1 MQIKLTNEEKIV
13 TTEQKPQSRE
23 HNSSNVY
30 QEGSMWYFYDAFI
43 FVISDVFPFFEIDFD
58 LFCVFCY
65 LPSYMSEW
73 RQQRCNQH
81 GTSVCRS
88 SQFPLFIIHEQS
100 N

>member
-43 FVISDVFPFFEIDFD
+43 FVISDVFPFLKLISICLSVL
-58 LFCVFCY
+58 LFAIVHVRVT
-65 LPSYMSEW
+65 PATM
-73 RQQRCNQH
+73 
-81 GTSVCRS
+81 
-88 SQFPLFIIHEQS
+88 
-100 N
+100 